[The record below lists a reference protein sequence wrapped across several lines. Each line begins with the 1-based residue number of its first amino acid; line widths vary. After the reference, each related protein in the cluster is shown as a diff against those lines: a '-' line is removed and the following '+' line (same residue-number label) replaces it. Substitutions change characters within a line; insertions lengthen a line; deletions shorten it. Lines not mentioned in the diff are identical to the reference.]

1 MTTTTTKRQSRLH
14 PHLEHFIKTV
24 VMTELNESIGPSKEY
39 QWREG
44 LMRMVLEGVTKQL
57 DVVTT
62 QEELKSLTKQQTAIV
77 LQEVT
82 KQLQIIENVVA
93 QIPVDV
99 LKSQQR
105 KPGV

>member
-1 MTTTTTKRQSRLH
+1 MTKRQNRLH

-24 VMTELNESIGPSKEY
+24 VMTELNESIGPAKEY

-44 LMRMVLEGVTKQL
+44 LMRLVLEGVTKQL
-57 DVVTT
+57 GAVTT
-62 QEELKSLTKQQTAIV
+62 QEELKALTKQQTVIAGKEV
-77 LQEVT
+77 LR
-82 KQLQIIENVVA
+82 QLEIIESVVA

-105 KPGV
+105 KQQEG

>member
-1 MTTTTTKRQSRLH
+1 MTKRQNRLH

-44 LMRMVLEGVTKQL
+44 LMRLVLEVVTKQL
-57 DVVTT
+57 DAVTT
-62 QEELKSLTKQQTAIV
+62 QEELKILTKQQTLLAGK
-77 LQEVT
+77 EVMR
-82 KQLQIIENVVA
+82 QLEIIESVVS
-93 QIPVDV
+93 QIPIDV

-105 KPGV
+105 NRQG